1 MAGWIGDHMYHA
13 RSYQEKR
20 AGVKKCTKVMHKKR
34 QNVIIY
40 TIGICEIAIHGS
52 NEKMKWLSDCDAVW

>member
-1 MAGWIGDHMYHA
+1 
-13 RSYQEKR
+13 
-20 AGVKKCTKVMHKKR
+20 MHKKR

-52 NEKMKWLSDCDAVW
+52 NEKMKWLSDCDAIWQIITDHKDLFNNTRAAYDRGFL